1 MVIIQFIFDNVWTT
15 SQLEAYVVSYQPGG
29 ISLYMLRRAMGYG
42 RVSASQYSRTLAK
55 TAAVLYYLGHIKTV
69 PEVFLELLLR
79 VNPLV
84 LTLEQVSFRL
94 SWLFFALPCPMLSLW
109 LYCIVCNRKMGY

>member
-1 MVIIQFIFDNVWTT
+1 MAIFVRFAPYRPNMVMIQFIFDNIWTT

-29 ISLYMLRRAMGYG
+29 ISLCMLRRAMGYG
-42 RVSASQYSRTLAK
+42 RISASQYSRTLAK

-84 LTLEQVSFRL
+84 LTLEQVNFRL
-94 SWLFFALPCPMLSLW
+94 S
-109 LYCIVCNRKMGY
+109 